1 MISKMTLLPLPQDS
15 RRDNVARYEIFQ
27 KNKSMALTPTWLLQS
42 LLMSYKIWDDLT
54 RDFIEVLP
62 KLEGY
67 DSILVVVDNLSNY
80 GQFMA

>member
-1 MISKMTLLPLPQDS
+1 
-15 RRDNVARYEIFQ
+15 
-27 KNKSMALTPTWLLQS
+27 
-42 LLMSYKIWDDLT
+42 MSYKIWDDLT